1 MAVVLMLGAMAGQ
14 AFLRFLAV
22 GFLIFAVAGS
32 ASAEHCYLGAYP
44 TNKEFYD
51 NSSPYNKCYYLETLP
66 QSVVDGCMNKS
77 LGWTSSASACRTLI
91 NNCLDQYQDATHS
104 YSFFSSIS
112 YTISGVSGTLYASFG
127 IDSNIK
133 TYASQCGD
141 EWPVASE
148 TGYWFSETDVSG
160 LHDYDS
166 CYYDFDCREILE
178 MEGSLGLYAS
188 KPDDYQ
194 CEGSI
199 IPTGGGVARM
209 PDGSICVKV
218 KHTRMDFSEIISGGE
233 VGTPIV
239 GGYVCKAAKMASDTL
254 NCGQYNIWSGHE
266 SRMSLAPGA
275 VLQLG
280 AMPDVPGSCESASCG
295 LAVGT
300 SAGGGGGGGWGAEI
314 NTESGFRY
322 FWEKLK
328 DWGRATWDNLWAED
342 GEIPL
347 ADVGV
352 TVDIVWSL
360 PNEEGADYFHPGDY
374 VIPEDPM
381 ELEPEQPNDF
391 KNDWPDGKIPTK
403 DDAYYPGGAPADAE
417 KLGDFVKSTPIAPGG
432 PAVPTPIDETK
443 APTTNFPP
451 ATPPSVIID
460 VPSIGDG
467 TGEETGGGGAGGSY
481 NPSIPSHPGTL
492 PGDGL
497 GGGGW
502 GTGEGDYEGFYSYAS
517 SGLSGSAVSSQL
529 SSTFSISVPE
539 NNAPICWTLP
549 GWERF
554 GWPERD
560 WCIPQI
566 LMDLLR
572 FSVLVGAVLFAR
584 AAIFG
589 I

>member
-1 MAVVLMLGAMAGQ
+1 MLGAMAGQ
-14 AFLRFLAV
+14 AFLRFLVAV
-22 GFLIFAVAGS
+22 FLVFTLAGT
-32 ASAEHCYLGAYP
+32 ASAEYCYLGAFP
-44 TNKEFYD
+44 TNNEFY
-51 NSSPYNKCYYLETLP
+51 NNFSPYNKCYYLATLP
-66 QSVVDGCMNKS
+66 QPVVDGCMNKS
-77 LGWTSSASACRTLI
+77 LGWTSSGTTCRTWI
-91 NNCLDQYQDATHS
+91 NDCLNQYEDANHS
-104 YSFFSSIS
+104 YSFS
-112 YTISGVSGTLYASFG
+112 YGGLSYNISGTSGILQASFS

-133 TYASQCGD
+133 TYTSQCGD
-141 EWPVASE
+141 DWPVASE

-160 LHDYDS
+160 MHDYNS
-166 CYYDFDCREILE
+166 CYYDFDCQEIEDLNSRVAVYA
-178 MEGSLGLYAS
+178 MQPYDACPGGSSLS
-188 KPDDYQ
+188 
-194 CEGSI
+194 
-199 IPTGGGVARM
+199 GGVCRT
-209 PDGSICVKV
+209 PSGELTLSVKYTSI
-218 KHTRMDFSEIISGGE
+218 DFDDIISGGE

-239 GGYVCKAAKMASDTL
+239 GGFVCKAAKMASNTL
-254 NCGQYNIWSGHE
+254 NCGQYNTWTGHE

-300 SAGGGGGGGWGAEI
+300 PAGGGSGGGWGAEI

-347 ADVGV
+347 EDVGV

-374 VIPEDPM
+374 IIPDDPM

-403 DDAYYPGGAPADAE
+403 DDAYYPGGSPSDADD
-417 KLGDFVKSTPIAPGG
+417 LGDFVKAAPISPGG
-432 PAVPTPIDETK
+432 PTVPVPVDEGN

-451 ATPPSVIID
+451 ATPPDIIID
-460 VPSIGDG
+460 IPSIGDG
-467 TGEETGGGGAGGSY
+467 EGGETGGGGAGGSY
-481 NPSIPSHPGTL
+481 NPVLPEIPGGGDVQL
-492 PGDGL
+492 PGNGV

-502 GTGEGDYEGFYSYAS
+502 GTSPGDDDAAFSYVS
-517 SGLSGSAVSSQL
+517 SAVNSSASAVL
-529 SSTFSISVPE
+529 STYFSVSLPE
-539 NNAPICWTLP
+539 TSAPVCWTFP
-549 GWERF
+549 GFERF
-554 GWPERD
+554 GWPPRD
-560 WCIPQI
+560 YCLPEAMI
-566 LMDLLR
+566 LMLR
-572 FSVLVGAVLFAR
+572 IAILFSALVFAR